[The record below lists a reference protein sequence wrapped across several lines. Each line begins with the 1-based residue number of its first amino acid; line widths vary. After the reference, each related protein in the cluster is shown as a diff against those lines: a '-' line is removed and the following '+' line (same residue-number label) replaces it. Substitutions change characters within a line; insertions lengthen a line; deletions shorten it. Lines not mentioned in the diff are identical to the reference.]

1 MNKVHDY
8 GRKMYCKMATVI
20 TMDFQKARGFYDKL
34 GYKCDFIRESYIDE
48 ATYMF
53 LQKKL

>member
-20 TMDFQKARGFYDKL
+20 TMDFQKARGLYDKL

-48 ATYMF
+48 ATCMF